1 MKMYKDKG
9 VAKHIYGVYRAINDE
24 FIMQGTADEVA
35 KYLGRTKDAV
45 FQAVSNWRKGKHA
58 SEHPRYKTMRIE
70 RLYKV
75 YPDGH
80 EVWFDDDDTENED

>member
-35 KYLGRTKDAV
+35 KYLGRTEDAV
-45 FQAVSNWRKGKHA
+45 FKQSLIGVKGN
-58 SEHPRYKTMRIE
+58 MRVNI
-70 RLYKV
+70 
-75 YPDGH
+75 PDIQR
-80 EVWFDDDDTENED
+80 